1 MAEWLKAPEADM
13 QLAQMRQE
21 LIAQPAGSNPATST
35 NITDT
40 PKWSDEIEISGTQK
54 RHGEAAAHRW
64 CRAQLTKRRTDT
76 AFTPKQIHSRT
87 RGNAR

>member
-35 NITDT
+35 NA
-40 PKWSDEIEISGTQK
+40 EG
-54 RHGEAAAHRW
+54 RAA
-64 CRAQLTKRRTDT
+64 CNPGK
-76 AFTPKQIHSRT
+76 
-87 RGNAR
+87 